1 MTDIYVDCFRDNFI
15 CIIFPLKIYFVF
27 SDDIRGLENKLE
39 LLEHRMNEVKNL
51 TSIAAT
57 KSTAVSQEAIDLLI
71 LDLALPPVDIE
82 QLRNQVEDVNNEVKL
97 NCNKY
102 YYYEK

>member
-1 MTDIYVDCFRDNFI
+1 
-15 CIIFPLKIYFVF
+15 
-27 SDDIRGLENKLE
+27 
-39 LLEHRMNEVKNL
+39 MNEVKNL

-82 QLRNQVEDVNNEVKL
+82 QLRNQVEDVNNEVNL
-97 NCNKY
+97 NYYKY
-102 YYYEK
+102 YYLRKIIQISIVKYVVGITIERTSTIAIRSE

>member
-1 MTDIYVDCFRDNFI
+1 
-15 CIIFPLKIYFVF
+15 
-27 SDDIRGLENKLE
+27 
-39 LLEHRMNEVKNL
+39 MNEVKNL

-82 QLRNQVEDVNNEVKL
+82 QLRNQVEDVNNEVNL
-97 NCNKY
+97 NYYKY
-102 YYYEK
+102 YYLRKIIQISIVKYVVGITIERTSTIAVRSE

>member
-1 MTDIYVDCFRDNFI
+1 M
-15 CIIFPLKIYFVF
+15 
-27 SDDIRGLENKLE
+27 E

-82 QLRNQVEDVNNEVKL
+82 QLRNQVEDVNNEVNL
-97 NCNKY
+97 NYYKY
-102 YYYEK
+102 YYLRKIIQISIVKYVVGITIERTSTIAVRSE